1 MENSKQL
8 SNNISLEDI
17 ITTSI
22 KIPGVKVNRDKFLA
36 EHFAGT
42 GANVQD
48 IINLGPIDAGISRE
62 DISNTA
68 NKLIIKRTS
77 QSSVASFVAGM
88 PGGLAMAA
96 TIPADVMQF
105 FGMALR
111 LAQELAYLYGGGDLW
126 VDGQIDDEKVKS
138 QLIMYCGVMFGVS
151 GAVSGVRVLSTQI
164 AKTTLKKLPQ
174 KALTKTFWYPII
186 KQIGKAIGVKVT
198 KTTVAQSASKA
209 IPIIGG
215 VISGGLNFA
224 SMMPMAKRLSEALD
238 KATFDYS
245 EDEYE
250 NIIKKEKRK
259 SKYEKIL
266 DKYKFDKT
274 KKAYSSLKEVLSISD
289 NYKNT
294 EVFSLEKVFRE
305 IAERKNVKSYII
317 NNDCKRIL
325 DNTYLENRAIFEENK
340 YYKKPTLREFVLQ
353 ELNLQDAK
361 IKENICESKEKSSEV
376 KENVICDITP
386 NIGDIENTFVKV
398 SVKTIM
404 EWSYQKRIFR

>member
-36 EHFAGT
+36 EQFAGT

-198 KTTVAQSASKA
+198 KTTVVQSASKA

-250 NIIKKEKRK
+250 NDLNIIDKISNGEIVVEPESETKEEIKQKVSNTIDDVKKGVSGIVGKFGKKISHASDAPSKDPIEEVKRLKELLDIGAITQEEFDTKKKE
-259 SKYEKIL
+259 L
-266 DKYKFDKT
+266 
-274 KKAYSSLKEVLSISD
+274 
-289 NYKNT
+289 
-294 EVFSLEKVFRE
+294 
-305 IAERKNVKSYII
+305 
-317 NNDCKRIL
+317 
-325 DNTYLENRAIFEENK
+325 
-340 YYKKPTLREFVLQ
+340 
-353 ELNLQDAK
+353 LNL
-361 IKENICESKEKSSEV
+361 
-376 KENVICDITP
+376 
-386 NIGDIENTFVKV
+386 
-398 SVKTIM
+398 
-404 EWSYQKRIFR
+404 

>member
-1 MENSKQL
+1 MENTNSTKQL

-22 KIPGVKVNRDKFLA
+22 RIPGVKVNRDKFLE
-36 EHFAGT
+36 EHLAGT
-42 GANVQD
+42 GINVQD

-96 TIPADVMQF
+96 TIPADIMQF

-186 KQIGKAIGVKVT
+186 KQIGKVIGVKVT

-224 SMMPMAKRLSEALD
+224 SMMPMAKRLSESLD

-250 NIIKKEKRK
+250 NDLNIIDKISNGEIVVEPESETKEEIKQKVSNTIDDVKKGVSGIVGKFGKKISHASDASSKDPIEEVKRLKELLDIGAITQEEFDTKKKE
-259 SKYEKIL
+259 L
-266 DKYKFDKT
+266 
-274 KKAYSSLKEVLSISD
+274 
-289 NYKNT
+289 
-294 EVFSLEKVFRE
+294 
-305 IAERKNVKSYII
+305 
-317 NNDCKRIL
+317 
-325 DNTYLENRAIFEENK
+325 
-340 YYKKPTLREFVLQ
+340 
-353 ELNLQDAK
+353 LNL
-361 IKENICESKEKSSEV
+361 
-376 KENVICDITP
+376 
-386 NIGDIENTFVKV
+386 
-398 SVKTIM
+398 
-404 EWSYQKRIFR
+404 

>member
-1 MENSKQL
+1 MENTKSTKQL

-77 QSSVASFVAGM
+77 QSSVASFVAGI

-111 LAQELAYLYGGGDLW
+111 LAQELSYLYGGGDLW

-174 KALTKTFWYPII
+174 KALMKTFWYPMI

-198 KTTVAQSASKA
+198 KTTFAHGVSKA
-209 IPIIGG
+209 IPVVGG

-224 SMMPMAKRLSEALD
+224 SMMPMAKRLSTTLD
-238 KATFDYS
+238 KAAFDYN

-250 NIIKKEKRK
+250 ADLNIIDKIANGEVIVENESDKKEEIKQKLSDTINDAKKGVSNIIGKLGQKNNSAQK
-259 SKYEKIL
+259 SDPIEDIKKFKELL
-266 DKYKFDKT
+266 DIGVITQEEFDK
-274 KKAYSSLKEVLSISD
+274 KKKEL
-289 NYKNT
+289 
-294 EVFSLEKVFRE
+294 
-305 IAERKNVKSYII
+305 
-317 NNDCKRIL
+317 
-325 DNTYLENRAIFEENK
+325 
-340 YYKKPTLREFVLQ
+340 
-353 ELNLQDAK
+353 LNL
-361 IKENICESKEKSSEV
+361 
-376 KENVICDITP
+376 
-386 NIGDIENTFVKV
+386 
-398 SVKTIM
+398 
-404 EWSYQKRIFR
+404 

>member
-8 SNNISLEDI
+8 SSNISLEDI

-36 EHFAGT
+36 EQFAGT
-42 GANVQD
+42 GTNVQD

-77 QSSVASFVAGM
+77 QSSVASFVAGI

-111 LAQELAYLYGGGDLW
+111 LAQELSYLYGGGDLW

-174 KALTKTFWYPII
+174 KALTKTFWYPMI

-198 KTTVAQSASKA
+198 KTTFAQGLSKA
-209 IPIIGG
+209 IPVVGG

-224 SMMPMAKRLSEALD
+224 SMMPMAKRLSNTLD
-238 KATFDYS
+238 EATFNYS
-245 EDEYE
+245 EEEYE
-250 NIIKKEKRK
+250 SDLDTIEKMANGEVIIEPKTDKKEEIKQKLSDTINDAKKGVSNIIGTFGQKNNSAQKSDPIEDIKKFKELLDIGIITQEEFNKKKE
-259 SKYEKIL
+259 EL
-266 DKYKFDKT
+266 
-274 KKAYSSLKEVLSISD
+274 
-289 NYKNT
+289 
-294 EVFSLEKVFRE
+294 
-305 IAERKNVKSYII
+305 
-317 NNDCKRIL
+317 
-325 DNTYLENRAIFEENK
+325 
-340 YYKKPTLREFVLQ
+340 
-353 ELNLQDAK
+353 LNL
-361 IKENICESKEKSSEV
+361 
-376 KENVICDITP
+376 
-386 NIGDIENTFVKV
+386 
-398 SVKTIM
+398 
-404 EWSYQKRIFR
+404 

>member
-36 EHFAGT
+36 EQFAGT
-42 GANVQD
+42 GANVKD
-48 IINLGPIDAGISRE
+48 IINLGPIDAGVSRE

-77 QSSVASFVAGM
+77 QSSVASFVAGI

-111 LAQELAYLYGGGDLW
+111 LAQELSYLYGGGDLW

-174 KALTKTFWYPII
+174 KALTKTFWYPMI
-186 KQIGKAIGVKVT
+186 KQIGKALSIKVT
-198 KTTVAQSASKA
+198 KATVAQGVSKA
-209 IPIIGG
+209 IPVIGG

-224 SMMPMAKRLSEALD
+224 SMMPMAKRLSTALD
-238 KATFDYS
+238 KATFDYN

-250 NIIKKEKRK
+250 ADLDIIDKMASGEVIVKNESDKKEEIKQKLSETINDAKKGVSSIIGKFGQKNNSVQK
-259 SKYEKIL
+259 SDPIEDIKEFKELL
-266 DKYKFDKT
+266 DIGVITQEEFDK
-274 KKAYSSLKEVLSISD
+274 KKKEL
-289 NYKNT
+289 
-294 EVFSLEKVFRE
+294 
-305 IAERKNVKSYII
+305 
-317 NNDCKRIL
+317 
-325 DNTYLENRAIFEENK
+325 
-340 YYKKPTLREFVLQ
+340 
-353 ELNLQDAK
+353 LNL
-361 IKENICESKEKSSEV
+361 
-376 KENVICDITP
+376 
-386 NIGDIENTFVKV
+386 
-398 SVKTIM
+398 
-404 EWSYQKRIFR
+404 

>member
-1 MENSKQL
+1 MENTKSTKQL

-36 EHFAGT
+36 EQFAGT
-42 GANVQD
+42 GTNVQD
-48 IINLGPIDAGISRE
+48 IINLGPIEAGIARE

-77 QSSVASFVAGM
+77 QSSVASFVAGI

-111 LAQELAYLYGGGDLW
+111 LAQELSYLYGGGDLW

-174 KALTKTFWYPII
+174 KALTKTFWYPMI
-186 KQIGKAIGVKVT
+186 KQIGKALSIKVT
-198 KTTVAQSASKA
+198 KATVAQGVSKA
-209 IPIIGG
+209 IPVIGG

-224 SMMPMAKRLSEALD
+224 SMMPMAKRLSIALD
-238 KATFDYS
+238 KATFDYN

-250 NIIKKEKRK
+250 ADLDIIDKMANGEVIVENKSDKKEEIKQKLSDTINDAKKGVSNIIGKFGQKNNSVQKSDPIEDIKKFKELLDIGVITQEEFDKKKKE
-259 SKYEKIL
+259 L
-266 DKYKFDKT
+266 
-274 KKAYSSLKEVLSISD
+274 
-289 NYKNT
+289 
-294 EVFSLEKVFRE
+294 
-305 IAERKNVKSYII
+305 
-317 NNDCKRIL
+317 
-325 DNTYLENRAIFEENK
+325 
-340 YYKKPTLREFVLQ
+340 
-353 ELNLQDAK
+353 LNL
-361 IKENICESKEKSSEV
+361 
-376 KENVICDITP
+376 
-386 NIGDIENTFVKV
+386 
-398 SVKTIM
+398 
-404 EWSYQKRIFR
+404 

>member
-36 EHFAGT
+36 EQFAGT

-48 IINLGPIDAGISRE
+48 IINLGPIDVGISRE

-77 QSSVASFVAGM
+77 QSSVASFVAGI

-111 LAQELAYLYGGGDLW
+111 LAQELSYLYGGGDLW
-126 VDGQIDDEKVKS
+126 VNGQIDDEKVKS

-174 KALTKTFWYPII
+174 KALTKTFWYPMI
-186 KQIGKAIGVKVT
+186 KQIGKALSIKVT
-198 KTTVAQSASKA
+198 KATVAQGVSKA
-209 IPIIGG
+209 IPVIGG

-224 SMMPMAKRLSEALD
+224 SMMPMAKRLSTALD
-238 KATFDYS
+238 KAAFDYN

-250 NIIKKEKRK
+250 ADLDIIDKMASGEVIVEDESDKKEEIKQKLSETINDAKKGVSSIIGKFGQKNNNTQKSDPIEDIKKFKEL
-259 SKYEKIL
+259 L
-266 DKYKFDKT
+266 DIGVITQEEFDK
-274 KKAYSSLKEVLSISD
+274 KKKEL
-289 NYKNT
+289 
-294 EVFSLEKVFRE
+294 
-305 IAERKNVKSYII
+305 
-317 NNDCKRIL
+317 
-325 DNTYLENRAIFEENK
+325 
-340 YYKKPTLREFVLQ
+340 
-353 ELNLQDAK
+353 LNL
-361 IKENICESKEKSSEV
+361 
-376 KENVICDITP
+376 
-386 NIGDIENTFVKV
+386 
-398 SVKTIM
+398 
-404 EWSYQKRIFR
+404 

>member
-1 MENSKQL
+1 MENTNSTKQL

-22 KIPGVKVNRDKFLA
+22 KIPGVKVNRDKFLE
-36 EHFAGT
+36 EHLAGT
-42 GANVQD
+42 GINVQD

-96 TIPADVMQF
+96 TIPADIMQF

-186 KQIGKAIGVKVT
+186 KQIGKVIGVKVT

-224 SMMPMAKRLSEALD
+224 SMMPMAKRLSESLD

-250 NIIKKEKRK
+250 NDLNIIDKISNGEIVVEPESETKEEIKQKESNTIDDVKKGVSGIVGKFGKKISHASDASSKDPIEEVKRLKELLDIGAITQEEFDTKKKE
-259 SKYEKIL
+259 L
-266 DKYKFDKT
+266 
-274 KKAYSSLKEVLSISD
+274 
-289 NYKNT
+289 
-294 EVFSLEKVFRE
+294 
-305 IAERKNVKSYII
+305 
-317 NNDCKRIL
+317 
-325 DNTYLENRAIFEENK
+325 
-340 YYKKPTLREFVLQ
+340 
-353 ELNLQDAK
+353 LNL
-361 IKENICESKEKSSEV
+361 
-376 KENVICDITP
+376 
-386 NIGDIENTFVKV
+386 
-398 SVKTIM
+398 
-404 EWSYQKRIFR
+404 

>member
-1 MENSKQL
+1 MENTKSAKQL

-36 EHFAGT
+36 EQFAGT
-42 GANVQD
+42 GTNVQD
-48 IINLGPIDAGISRE
+48 IINLGPIEAGIARE

-77 QSSVASFVAGM
+77 QSSVASFVAGI

-111 LAQELAYLYGGGDLW
+111 LAQELSYLYGGGDLW

-174 KALTKTFWYPII
+174 KALTKTFWYPMI
-186 KQIGKAIGVKVT
+186 KQIGKALSIKVT
-198 KTTVAQSASKA
+198 KATVAQGVSKA
-209 IPIIGG
+209 IPVIGG

-224 SMMPMAKRLSEALD
+224 SMMPMAKRLSTALD
-238 KATFDYS
+238 KAAFDYN

-250 NIIKKEKRK
+250 ADLDIIDKMASGEVIVEDESDKKEEIKQKLSETINDAKKGVSNIIGKFGQKNNSAQKSDPIEDIKKFKELLDIGVITQEEFDKKKKE
-259 SKYEKIL
+259 L
-266 DKYKFDKT
+266 
-274 KKAYSSLKEVLSISD
+274 
-289 NYKNT
+289 
-294 EVFSLEKVFRE
+294 
-305 IAERKNVKSYII
+305 
-317 NNDCKRIL
+317 
-325 DNTYLENRAIFEENK
+325 
-340 YYKKPTLREFVLQ
+340 
-353 ELNLQDAK
+353 LNL
-361 IKENICESKEKSSEV
+361 
-376 KENVICDITP
+376 
-386 NIGDIENTFVKV
+386 
-398 SVKTIM
+398 
-404 EWSYQKRIFR
+404 